1 MSWDTDNDDFDP
13 HIQIKPTRPEF
24 YSHKNF
30 DETSLG
36 HAVSE
41 VLIGLQENL
50 LPQEHLQMLQAAIP
64 YVDPEDGEYGV
75 RFNMLREINQQ
86 MGIIKGLRNE
96 VFTPTGKLKPG
107 KEFKDAKY
115 VLQANDG
122 MLKTMM
128 SQHEKLVNM
137 ERFQKI
143 ETAVHQALDQLPQEY
158 REVFVEELKRIL
170 ESS

>member
-1 MSWDTDNDDFDP
+1 MSWDNEDFDP
-13 HIQIKPTRPEF
+13 TMKIVPHRPEF

-30 DETSLG
+30 DETKLG
-36 HAVSE
+36 QAVSE
-41 VLIGLQENL
+41 VLIGLEENL
-50 LPQEHLQMLQAAIP
+50 LPPQHLQMLQAAIP
-64 YVDPEDGEYGV
+64 YVDPGDGEYGV

-86 MGIIKGLRNE
+86 MNIIKGLRSE

-107 KEFKDAKY
+107 IEFKDAKY

-128 SQHEKLVNM
+128 AQHEKLVNM

-143 ETAVHQALDQLPQEY
+143 ETAVHQALDRLPQES
-158 REVFVEELKRIL
+158 RELFLEELTRIL
-170 ESS
+170 GSE